1 MKVGRYE
8 KYSSN
13 LSTLDSMVQNM
24 QKKERYKIHVSK
36 VILNSVAERI
46 LKNLFSATTCVMT

>member
-36 VILNSVAERI
+36 VILNRVAERI